1 MLSSLADGTRT
12 GGYGEGVP
20 FAIVLTIIL
29 AVLAVFQ
36 AALAFGAPIGQYAWG
51 GQHRVLPPRLRIGS
65 VVAIVVYALIVVIAF
80 DRLGAIDVFPE
91 PFSVIAMWVIFG
103 YFTLGIFMNAISR
116 SKPERNVMTPVC
128 IVLAL
133 LSLFIA
139 LGVGSMATATA

>member
-1 MLSSLADGTRT
+1 M
-12 GGYGEGVP
+12 P
-20 FAIVLTIIL
+20 FAIVLTVIL
-29 AVLAVFQ
+29 AVLAIFQ

-51 GQHRVLPPRLRIGS
+51 GQHRVLPLRFRIGS
-65 VVAIVVYALIVVIAF
+65 VVAILLYALIVVIAF

-128 IVLAL
+128 VVLAA
-133 LSLFIA
+133 LSLLIA
-139 LGVGSMATATA
+139 LGVGSMATAIA

>member
-1 MLSSLADGTRT
+1 MARARMTIVRA
-12 GGYGEGVP
+12 VP

-29 AVLAVFQ
+29 AVLAIFQ
-36 AALAFGAPIGQYAWG
+36 AALALGAPIGRYAWG
-51 GQHRVLPPRLRIGS
+51 GQHRVLPLRLRIGS
-65 VVAIVVYALIVVIAF
+65 VASILIYALIVVIAF

-103 YFTLGIFMNAISR
+103 YFTLGIFMNGISR

-128 IVLAL
+128 IVLSV

>member
-1 MLSSLADGTRT
+1 MSSLADCTPT

-20 FAIVLTIIL
+20 FAIMLTIIL
-29 AVLAVFQ
+29 AVLAIFQ

-51 GQHRVLPPRLRIGS
+51 GQHRVLPLKLRIGS
-65 VVAIVVYALIVVIAF
+65 VVAILVYALIVVIAF

-91 PFSVIAMWVIFG
+91 PFSVVAMWVIFG

-128 IVLAL
+128 IVLAV
-133 LSLFIA
+133 LSLLIA

>member
-1 MLSSLADGTRT
+1 MLPL
-12 GGYGEGVP
+12 
-20 FAIVLTIIL
+20 
-29 AVLAVFQ
+29 
-36 AALAFGAPIGQYAWG
+36 
-51 GQHRVLPPRLRIGS
+51 RLRIGS
-65 VVAIVVYALIVVIAF
+65 VASILIYALIVVIAF

-128 IVLAL
+128 VVLAV

-139 LGVGSMATATA
+139 LGVGSMATRYRVVAQTNPSGSVNDPASLLTWMRCEPEPSAATPADLASARRL

>member
-1 MLSSLADGTRT
+1 MCCPL
-12 GGYGEGVP
+12 
-20 FAIVLTIIL
+20 
-29 AVLAVFQ
+29 
-36 AALAFGAPIGQYAWG
+36 
-51 GQHRVLPPRLRIGS
+51 RLRIGS
-65 VVAIVVYALIVVIAF
+65 VVAIVIYALIVVIAF

-128 IVLAL
+128 AVLAV